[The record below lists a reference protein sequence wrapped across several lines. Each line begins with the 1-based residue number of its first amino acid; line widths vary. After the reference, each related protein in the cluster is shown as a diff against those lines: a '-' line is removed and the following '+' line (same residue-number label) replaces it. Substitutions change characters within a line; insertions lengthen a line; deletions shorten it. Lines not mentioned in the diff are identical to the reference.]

1 MYYIIRY
8 AVFIILAV
16 VVIFIMKKQGR
27 LNKKTVIGSIIAAIV
42 LCGVS
47 DLVPV
52 ENLFVKFP
60 TAESVYKY
68 IYFYDVKYVVEGD
81 KTARIAGV
89 DRKEPNT
96 ENIYIALKDDDGYKL
111 NAALPK
117 MGMAVNQECSISLE
131 TDRKT
136 KESYISVSSHQT
148 KQLKLTD
155 NHNSEFKVMHF
166 DPIFGYNYFAYA
178 GVIDDEYRITVN
190 DNTYKIVNKA
200 GPFLDLVPAEPEV
213 QEISFANSELSQN

>member
-16 VVIFIMKKQGR
+16 VVFLIMKKQGR

-68 IYFYDVKYVVEGD
+68 VSMGNARYTADGD
-81 KTARIAGV
+81 KTAFVMGSNMMN
-89 DRKEPNT
+89 KKSNEW
-96 ENIYIALKDDDGYKL
+96 YIVSKDDESYKINVGNDKLSISMIDG
-111 NAALPK
+111 
-117 MGMAVNQECSISLE
+117 CSISLI
-131 TDRKT
+131 TDKKT
-136 KESYISVSSHQT
+136 KDSYAIITSNDIG
-148 KQLKLTD
+148 QLRLND
-155 NHNSEFKVMHF
+155 NHNSNFKKTSF
-166 DPIFGYNYFAYA
+166 SPIFGYEYIVYL
-178 GVIDDEYRITVN
+178 GVLDDDYRITIN
-190 DNTYKIVNKA
+190 ENTYKMDDLNKNI
-200 GPFLDLVPAEPEV
+200 FQMILVEN
-213 QEISFANSELSQN
+213 EI